1 MAEFRLSGPA
11 AAELDEI
18 LDWSESNFGSEARE
32 RYNTLVFEAIQNV
45 ADEPHQ
51 PNIRWHRVR
60 TTDVGVYHVEH
71 SRDRVPAEL
80 GRVGEPRHY
89 LVLTIGADGIV
100 DILGFVH
107 DSMLLKRALRKL
119 VPGKR

>member
-1 MAEFRLSGPA
+1 VADFRLSGPA

-32 RYNTLVFEAIQNV
+32 RYNALVFEAIQNV
-45 ADEPHQ
+45 ADDPHQ

-60 TTDVGVYHVEH
+60 TTDIGIYHIER
-71 SRDRVPAEL
+71 SRDRVPADL

-89 LVLTIGADGIV
+89 LILTIGPDGVV
-100 DILGFVH
+100 DVLGFIH
-107 DSMLLKRALRKL
+107 DSMLLERALQKL
-119 VPGKR
+119 LSGKR

>member
-1 MAEFRLSGPA
+1 VAEFRLSGPA

-18 LDWSESNFGSEARE
+18 LDWSEIHFGSEARE
-32 RYNTLVFEAIQNV
+32 RYNALVFEAIQSV
-45 ADEPHQ
+45 ADEPNH

-60 TTDVGVYHVEH
+60 TTEIGIYHIER

-89 LVLTIGADGIV
+89 LILTIGADGVV
-100 DILGFVH
+100 DVLGFIH
-107 DSMLLKRALRKL
+107 DSMLLERALQKL
-119 VPGKR
+119 LTGRR